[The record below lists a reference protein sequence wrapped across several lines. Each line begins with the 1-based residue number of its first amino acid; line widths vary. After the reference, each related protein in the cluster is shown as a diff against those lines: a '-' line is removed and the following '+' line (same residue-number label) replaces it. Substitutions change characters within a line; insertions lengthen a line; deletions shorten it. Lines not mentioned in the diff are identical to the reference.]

1 MVEILVNG
9 RRGTKV
15 VPLAE
20 DRPLVIGRK
29 GKLRIDDRQIS
40 RQHARVVRRDDAW
53 YVEDLGSK
61 NGTFINQVRVK
72 RTERVEPGDTIRIG
86 NTSMIVRQAPPPP
99 PPPSGLPARAA
110 APRPTSLE
118 IPDRNRSGES
128 GLVLASATA
137 GDVASR
143 RWGPIVL
150 IGMTLALIVS
160 ILFNAISYA
169 RTVSVL
175 RGLELAAQQRAEQR
189 DLELIAALRSDLRKP
204 PAGYAELAATVELAA
219 RRNESDPTSESTDR
233 LEQRFV
239 QLHRSTSDELGELR
253 RSLDALGKKL
263 DVPPLPAQPPTIAT
277 ASASKQRAVAEPTL
291 TTIGA
296 SSTGMRATVEP
307 PPDVV
312 FLVDASRGLR
322 AALPQA
328 LTQVRLARLELAAR
342 QSCRIFVA
350 QESGVVE
357 VHDDGLASSSAGD
370 FSPVVD
376 DMEPAGDTPSLTRAI
391 AFALKFNP
399 RTLHLFTDNAGKDGG
414 ELRDLLKVGAAGS
427 TSVNVTHFYTREF
440 REDLTALARDHGGM
454 YSFIAQR

>member
-15 VPLAE
+15 VPLTE

-61 NGTFINQVRVK
+61 NGTFINQVRVT

-86 NTSMIVRQAPPPP
+86 NTSMIVRQT
-99 PPPSGLPARAA
+99 PPPSALPALAP
-110 APRPTSLE
+110 APRQASLE
-118 IPDRNRSGES
+118 IPDRTRSGES
-128 GLVLASATA
+128 ALAVASATA
-137 GDVASR
+137 GDAASR

-150 IGMTLALIVS
+150 IGTTLALLVS

-169 RTVSVL
+169 RTVAML

-189 DLELIAALRSDLRKP
+189 DLELIAALRSDLRNP
-204 PAGYAELAATVELAA
+204 PAGYAELVATVERAA
-219 RRNESDPTSESTDR
+219 RHESDQTSQASTER

-239 QLHRSTSDELGELR
+239 QLHRSTSDELAQLR
-253 RSLDALGKKL
+253 QSLDALGKKL
-263 DVPPLPAQPPTIAT
+263 DAPPPPI
-277 ASASKQRAVAEPTL
+277 ASASTVAEPTV
-291 TTIGA
+291 IGG
-296 SSTGMRATVEP
+296 SSTGNGATVEP
-307 PPDVV
+307 PTDVI
-312 FLVDASRGLR
+312 FLIDASRGLR

-328 LTQVRLARLELAAR
+328 LNQVRLAQLELAAH
-342 QSCRIFVA
+342 QGCRILVA

-357 VHDDGLASSSAGD
+357 MRDDGITSTPADG
-370 FSPVVD
+370 FSPVASEVD
-376 DMEPAGDTPSLTRAI
+376 PSGETAPLTRAI

-399 RTLHLFTDNAGKDGG
+399 RTLHLFTDNVGKDGG
-414 ELRDLLKVGAAGS
+414 QLRNFLKAGAAGS
-427 TSVNVTHFYTREF
+427 TSVNVTHFYTREC

>member
-61 NGTFINQVRVK
+61 NGTFINQVRVT

-86 NTSMIVRQAPPPP
+86 NTSMIVRQAPPPLP
-99 PPPSGLPARAA
+99 PTALPALPT
-110 APRPTSLE
+110 APRQAPLA
-118 IPDRNRSGES
+118 IPDRTRSGKS
-128 GLVLASATA
+128 AVALASATA
-137 GDVASR
+137 GGDVAAR

-150 IGMTLALIVS
+150 IGMTLALLVS

-189 DLELIAALRSDLRKP
+189 DLELIAALRSDMRKP
-204 PAGYAELAATVELAA
+204 PAGYAELVATVERAA
-219 RRNESDPTSESTDR
+219 RRKESDQTSQASTER

-239 QLHRSTSDELGELR
+239 QLHRSTSDELAELR
-253 RSLDALGKKL
+253 QSLDALGKKL
-263 DVPPLPAQPPTIAT
+263 DAPPSPI
-277 ASASKQRAVAEPTL
+277 ASAPTVAEPSL
-291 TTIGA
+291 TTIGG
-296 SSTGMRATVEP
+296 SSTGNGATVEP
-307 PPDVV
+307 PTDVV
-312 FLVDASRGLR
+312 FLIDASRGLR

-328 LTQVRLARLELAAR
+328 LSQVRVARLELPPH
-342 QSCRIFVA
+342 QGCRILVA

-357 VHDDGLASSSAGD
+357 MRDDGITSTPAD
-370 FSPVVD
+370 EFSPV
-376 DMEPAGDTPSLTRAI
+376 AGDVELVGDTAPLTRAI

-414 ELRDLLKVGAAGS
+414 ELRDLFAGASDS

>member
-15 VPLAE
+15 VPLKE

-40 RQHARVVRRDDAW
+40 RQHARVVRREDAW

-61 NGTFINQVRVK
+61 NGTFINQVRVT
-72 RTERVEPGDTIRIG
+72 RTKRVEPGDTIRIG
-86 NTSMIVRQAPPPP
+86 NTSMIVRKAPLPPPATA
-99 PPPSGLPARAA
+99 LPARAP
-110 APRPTSLE
+110 APRQASLE
-118 IPDRNRSGES
+118 IPDRNRYGES
-128 GLVLASATA
+128 DLVLASATA
-137 GDVASR
+137 GDVAGR

-204 PAGYAELAATVELAA
+204 PAGYAELAAAVERAA
-219 RRNESDPTSESTDR
+219 RRNESGESSQASTDR

-239 QLHRSTSDELGELR
+239 QLHRSTSDELAELR

-263 DVPPLPAQPPTIAT
+263 DPPPPTPIAI
-277 ASASKQRAVAEPTL
+277 ASAPEQTAVAEPTL
-291 TTIGA
+291 ATIGA
-296 SSTGMRATVEP
+296 SSTGNSATVEQ

-312 FLVDASRGLR
+312 FLIDASRGLR

-328 LTQVRLARLELAAR
+328 LTQVRLARLELAAG
-342 QSCRIFVA
+342 QSCRIVVA

-357 VHDDGLASSSAGD
+357 VRDDGSASTPAVD
-370 FSPVVD
+370 FSPVD
-376 DMEPAGDTPSLTRAI
+376 GDIEPAAETESLTRAI
-391 AFALKFNP
+391 ALALKFNP

-414 ELRDLLKVGAAGS
+414 QLRDLLKSGAAGS

>member
-40 RQHARVVRRDDAW
+40 RQHVRVVRRDDAW

-61 NGTFINQVRVK
+61 NGTFINQVRVT

-86 NTSMIVRQAPPPP
+86 NTSMIVRQAPPPQ
-99 PPPSGLPARAA
+99 PPSALPTLAP
-110 APRPTSLE
+110 APRQASLE
-118 IPDRNRSGES
+118 IPDRIKSGES
-128 GLVLASATA
+128 ALAVASATA
-137 GDVASR
+137 GDAVSR

-150 IGMTLALIVS
+150 IGMTLALLVS

-169 RTVSVL
+169 RTVSLL

-189 DLELIAALRSDLRKP
+189 DLELIAALRSDMRKP
-204 PAGYAELAATVELAA
+204 PAGYAELAATVERVA
-219 RRNESDPTSESTDR
+219 RRNESDQNSQASTDR

-239 QLHRSTSDELGELR
+239 QLHRSTSDELAELR
-253 RSLDALGKKL
+253 QSLDALGKKL
-263 DVPPLPAQPPTIAT
+263 DAPPPPPI
-277 ASASKQRAVAEPTL
+277 ASASAFKHPAVAEPTL
-291 TTIGA
+291 TAIGG
-296 SSTGMRATVEP
+296 SSTGNGATVEP
-307 PPDVV
+307 PTDVI
-312 FLVDASRGLR
+312 FLIDASRGLR

-328 LTQVRLARLELAAR
+328 LSQVRLARLDLAAH
-342 QSCRIFVA
+342 QGCRILVA

-357 VHDDGLASSSAGD
+357 MRDDGITSTPADG
-370 FSPVVD
+370 FSPGAA
-376 DMEPAGDTPSLTRAI
+376 DMEPAGETAPLTRAI

-399 RTLHLFTDNAGKDGG
+399 RTLHLFTDNVGKDGG
-414 ELRDLLKVGAAGS
+414 QLRDLLNAGVAGS
-427 TSVNVTHFYTREF
+427 TSVNVTHFYTREL

>member
-1 MVEILVNG
+1 MAEILVNG

-61 NGTFINQVRVK
+61 NGTFINQVRVT

-86 NTSMIVRQAPPPP
+86 NTSIIVRQAPPPP
-99 PPPSGLPARAA
+99 PLSPSTLPALAP
-110 APRPTSLE
+110 APRQTSLT
-118 IPDRNRSGES
+118 IPDQAKSAES
-128 GLVLASATA
+128 ALAFASPTVGDPAT
-137 GDVASR
+137 R

-150 IGMTLALIVS
+150 FGMMLTLLVGV
-160 ILFNAISYA
+160 LFNAISYT

-175 RGLELAAQQRAEQR
+175 HSMELAAQQRAEQR

-204 PAGYAELAATVELAA
+204 PAGYADLAATVERAA
-219 RRNESDPTSESTDR
+219 RQMESNSSRQISTDG

-239 QLHRSTSDELGELR
+239 KLHRSTSDELAELR

-263 DVPPLPAQPPTIAT
+263 DAPTPPTPPI
-277 ASASKQRAVAEPTL
+277 ASASAFQQPAVAEPAL
-291 TTIGA
+291 TTIAA
-296 SSTGMRATVEP
+296 SSTGSGAAVEP
-307 PPDVV
+307 PTDVV
-312 FLVDASRGLR
+312 FLIDASRGLG

-328 LTQVRLARLELAAR
+328 LTQVRLARLELAAH
-342 QSCRIFVA
+342 QACRIIVA

-357 VHDDGLASSSAGD
+357 MRDDGLSLATPDD
-370 FSPVVD
+370 FP
-376 DMEPAGDTPSLTRAI
+376 PAGKTAPLTRAI
-391 AFALKFNP
+391 SFALKFNP
-399 RTLHLFTDNAGKDGG
+399 RTLHLFTDNAGKDGR
-414 ELRDLLKVGAAGS
+414 ELRNLLKADAAGS
-427 TSVNVTHFYTREF
+427 ASINVTHFYTREF